1 MVIDGIGPP
10 NQNER
15 DNQMTNHT
23 YNGIEVDTSKLPEAS
38 INALLSRGLTH
49 YLGSEQ
55 ASKVTAK
62 VAAFEKEHGEAPAE
76 DEKAAWKAQF
86 IADAVKALQDGTI
99 GTRTG
104 GPRLDPLAKAIRDIA
119 GEEVTALIRNAGH
132 KVPKGKETVSVRG
145 EEVTF
150 GQLVDRRLANPEH
163 AERIGKA
170 AKARV
175 AEAAKR
181 LANVGSLDDL

>member
-1 MVIDGIGPP
+1 MTKLTYAGHEID
-10 NQNER
+10 
-15 DNQMTNHT
+15 T
-23 YNGIEVDTSKLPEAS
+23 DTLPANS
-38 INALLSRGLTH
+38 IAALLSRGLTH

-55 ASKVTAK
+55 ASKVNS
-62 VAAFEKEHGEAPAE
+62 AADKHEKENGTALAD
-76 DEKAAWKAQF
+76 DEKATLKAQF
-86 IADAVKALQDGTI
+86 VADAVKALQEGTI

-104 GPRLDPLAKAIRDIA
+104 GPRLDPMAKAIRDIA

-145 EEVTF
+145 EDVTF

-175 AEAAKR
+175 AEATKR